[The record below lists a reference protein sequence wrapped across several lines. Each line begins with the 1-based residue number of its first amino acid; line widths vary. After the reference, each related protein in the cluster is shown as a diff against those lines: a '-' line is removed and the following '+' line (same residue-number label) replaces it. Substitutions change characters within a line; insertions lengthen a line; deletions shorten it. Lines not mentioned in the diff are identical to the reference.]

1 MITNISINN
10 FLSFDEKQDV
20 SISDNIFSIIGHNS
34 SGKSN
39 IIKVIQVLKNFIL
52 LSHRTQPD
60 MILFPLN
67 KSKFS
72 TSNITKLGIQ
82 FKINDNIYD
91 YNIEYSF
98 YIRKEEL
105 KKNSKLVFD
114 CKRTI
119 DNEENVFN
127 KILNLTGETPNTFN
141 IDFNVNTDFNTNNN
155 EYLDKYLEFSRHN
168 SSFISTVKSLNG
180 NYFDEFYNYFN
191 NIYIQDGAI
200 QGTPM
205 IFTDKNFINLITKEN
220 NKDDIL
226 KLINFVDKDITDFIP
241 ITRKVIGK
249 SFKINIDGNSLNN
262 SVIEEASDSSEIDE
276 IIFKKD
282 GVDFTSMETSN
293 GLLKLM
299 QIIPNLFNVI
309 KNDGILIVDELD
321 TGLNPKIYE
330 NLLSLFKDKKG
341 QLIFT
346 THNLLFLENL
356 KTSQICIVEKENH
369 HSIVNLL
376 SKFYKDTNYANYIR
390 DYLQDKLTL
399 NYLEKKDLPK
409 TEFNDSILDDI

>member
-10 FLSFDEKQDV
+10 FLSFDEKQDI

-39 IIKVIQVLKNFIL
+39 IIKAANILKSFIL

-60 MILFPLN
+60 SILFPLN
-67 KSKFS
+67 KSKFG

-82 FKINDNIYD
+82 FKINENVYD

-98 YIRKEEL
+98 YIKNEEL
-105 KKNSKLVFD
+105 KKNSELVFN
-114 CKRTI
+114 CERTI
-119 DNEENVFN
+119 DNEEDLIT
-127 KILNLTGETPNTFN
+127 KISNLPGEIPNAFN
-141 IDFNVNTDFNTNNN
+141 IDLKFNTIFDTNNN
-155 EYLDKYLEFSRHN
+155 QDLNKYKDFSRHN

-180 NYFDEFYNYFN
+180 NNFDEFYNYFN

-200 QGTPM
+200 QGSM
-205 IFTDKNFINLITKEN
+205 IFTDKNFINFITKEN
-220 NKDDIL
+220 NKNEIL

-249 SFKINIDGNSLNN
+249 SFKINIDSNNGLNS

-282 GVDFTSMETSN
+282 GVDFTFMETSN

>member
-1 MITNISINN
+1 
-10 FLSFDEKQDV
+10 
-20 SISDNIFSIIGHNS
+20 
-34 SGKSN
+34 
-39 IIKVIQVLKNFIL
+39 
-52 LSHRTQPD
+52 
-60 MILFPLN
+60 
-67 KSKFS
+67 
-72 TSNITKLGIQ
+72 
-82 FKINDNIYD
+82 
-91 YNIEYSF
+91 
-98 YIRKEEL
+98 
-105 KKNSKLVFD
+105 
-114 CKRTI
+114 
-119 DNEENVFN
+119 
-127 KILNLTGETPNTFN
+127 
-141 IDFNVNTDFNTNNN
+141 
-155 EYLDKYLEFSRHN
+155 
-168 SSFISTVKSLNG
+168 
-180 NYFDEFYNYFN
+180 
-191 NIYIQDGAI
+191 
-200 QGTPM
+200 M
-205 IFTDKNFINLITKEN
+205 IFTDKNFINFITKEN
-220 NKDDIL
+220 NKNEIL

-249 SFKINIDGNSLNN
+249 SFKINIDSNNGLNS

-282 GVDFTSMETSN
+282 GVDFTFMETSN